1 MRGEEVEVAI
11 SMVRIDDRL
20 IHGQVAIG
28 WTKMLNATVIV
39 VADDPVAA
47 DPVQKTV
54 LKAATPIGVRSAIL
68 GIADAAALLTGPKLV
83 REKVLVVVKGPAPV
97 LDLINAGIDIKRV
110 IIGNMRMEDGKKRI
124 TKEVAANE
132 TEWKAFR
139 ELNDRGVELIA
150 QWLPGGDSKNFNE
163 IIKKEA

>member
-1 MRGEEVEVAI
+1 
-11 SMVRIDDRL
+11 MVRIDDRL
-20 IHGQVAIG
+20 IHGQIAIG

-39 VADDPVAA
+39 VADDPVAL

-68 GIADAAALLTGPKLV
+68 SIADAAALLTGPKLV
-83 REKVLVVVKGPAPV
+83 REKVLVVVKGPASV
-97 LDLINAGIDIKRV
+97 LNLIAAGMDIKKV

-124 TKEVAANE
+124 IKEVAVDDA
-132 TEWKAFR
+132 EWNAFK
-139 ELNDRGVELIA
+139 ELNDRGIDLVA

>member
-1 MRGEEVEVAI
+1 
-11 SMVRIDDRL
+11 MVRIDDRL

-39 VADDPVAA
+39 VADDSVAA

-54 LKAATPIGVRSAIL
+54 LKAATPIGVRSAIVS
-68 GIADAAALLTGPKLV
+68 IADAAVLLTGPKLV
-83 REKVLVVVKGPAPV
+83 KEKVLVVVKGPASV
-97 LDLINAGIDIKRV
+97 LDLINAGVDIKKV
-110 IIGNMRMEDGKKRI
+110 IIGNMRMEEGKKRI
-124 TKEVAANE
+124 IKEVAADE
-132 TEWKAFR
+132 AEWNAFK
-139 ELNDRGVELIA
+139 ELDGRGVELIA

>member
-1 MRGEEVEVAI
+1 MPI

-39 VADDPVAA
+39 VADDPVSA
-47 DPVQKTV
+47 DPIQKSV
-54 LKAATPIGVRSAIL
+54 LKAATPIGVRSAIVS
-68 GIADAAALLTGPKLV
+68 IVDAAVLLNGPKLT
-83 REKVLVVVKGPAPV
+83 RDKVLVVVKGPVAV
-97 LDLINAGIDIKRV
+97 IGLIDAGVEIKKV

-124 TKEVAANE
+124 TKEVAANQA
-132 TEWKAFR
+132 EWDAFL
-139 ELNDRGVELIA
+139 ELDRRGLELVA

-163 IIKKEA
+163 ILKKENFAS